1 MTTPLSPQLFE
12 KDDVTNWKQHLDE
25 YGFVVLTN
33 ILTSEEKTEAFNL
46 FKKDLSTVSPNFD
59 FDDTNTWNIQNCPL
73 MFGKGMAVFNGFGQS
88 DFMWNLRVNSS
99 IKSIYKNIYDC
110 EELVVSLDGFSMF
123 VSNKQKSKP
132 WLHID
137 QNPKNDMYSIQG
149 SYNFMKVDE
158 KDAGFVI
165 VPKSHKTYSPK
176 VDYKKDWILCDTG
189 DSHLSNSKKLII
201 PENCFTLWN
210 SKLIHANEGMT
221 KSGIELNRL
230 TTYISY
236 QPKINRTETIY
247 KKRLEAYKN
256 GDTTSHWSN
265 KCEIKQY
272 PWGFKPRYLSRGFQT
287 LKPTFEKESVKTE
300 KKIFNVNRIPKD
312 RLELL

>member
-1 MTTPLSPQLFE
+1 MTTPLSPELFE
-12 KDDVTNWKQHLDE
+12 KHDIINWKQHLDE
-25 YGFVVLTN
+25 HGFVVLTN
-33 ILTSEEKTEAFNL
+33 ILTSEEKTKTFNL
-46 FKKDLSTVSPNFD
+46 FKKDLSYVSPNFD
-59 FDDTNTWNIQNCPL
+59 FDDTATWNIQNCPL

-88 DFMWNLRVNSS
+88 DFMWNLRVNRS

-149 SYNFMKVDE
+149 SYNFMKVSE

-165 VPKSHKTYSPK
+165 VPKSHKTYKPK
-176 VDYKKDWILCDTG
+176 VDYKKDWILCDTS

-210 SKLIHANEGMT
+210 SKLIHANEGIN

-236 QPKINRTETIY
+236 QPKINRNETIY
-247 KKRLEAYKN
+247 TKRVEAYIN
-256 GDTTSHWSN
+256 GHTTSHWSN

-287 LKPTFEKESVKTE
+287 LKPSFEKERFKTE